1 MDVFNKCSL
10 WKKTEII
17 DLPFL
22 PFVSQDEMI
31 STMINESTKYIK
43 YIKNGSF
50 RFSKNNILNLK
61 NKKDLFYKTDT
72 LIGIDLSSL
81 DIAGCSF
88 LDQLYFV
95 LLMYP
100 MVFINSYVNDALKGI
115 TLHSYCLSHHYIL
128 PAFAGMPFLDKATSK
143 RYNTEILEELI
154 KGKKKVIALEEMGT
168 EVYSPN
174 LEEVRNRFPQF
185 NIDNEEKISFVP
197 QIAWLGVTHNNI
209 VDLLN
214 YLFNENIVEFKVSEM
229 IEKFRC
235 PKNELLMYIDKSM
248 LFYSEDMENVVFR
261 LAREDV
267 YWGFVCNS
275 AAQFE
280 QEMIERDAICYD
292 LSVDQS
298 LGEVKKISEKIYHKI
313 GKMFIKEDWFA
324 HKLFSSVRRVAEQ
337 EENPRIVIIDNGN
350 MDGIINRLYAIGMKE
365 NVYRIL
371 DYYGVAV
378 KYPND
383 NYNDLKNKK
392 VLVVTD
398 IINTGHLICSTVDLL
413 EKIGCKEIIVFT
425 FIINQELDFS
435 TICKNK
441 VKKFLF
447 LTEKKLVDI
456 SNILDTEYSKRFS
469 GDNNLNFELLWGEVG
484 KNIKLSKNMNPQVIY
499 ADRSENQIE
508 YFEYNFE
515 LEDKTEEH
523 SYIYQKLKR
532 ILREVDLILVYGDY
546 KKMVEYIKS
555 LCDDENWD
563 KNIQTIKEKE
573 IQLAET
579 RNEYNEKSILLIFP
593 TGLIVEN
600 KSAIERFKKANGVK
614 NVKFLNLVNFEVHFL
629 DKDEDS
635 SSVKENND
643 IFFVFNS
650 KLKKYVASANNPQ
663 IEEIV
668 SVG

>member
-209 VDLLN
+209 VDL
-214 YLFNENIVEFKVSEM
+214 
-229 IEKFRC
+229 
-235 PKNELLMYIDKSM
+235 
-248 LFYSEDMENVVFR
+248 
-261 LAREDV
+261 
-267 YWGFVCNS
+267 
-275 AAQFE
+275 
-280 QEMIERDAICYD
+280 
-292 LSVDQS
+292 
-298 LGEVKKISEKIYHKI
+298 
-313 GKMFIKEDWFA
+313 
-324 HKLFSSVRRVAEQ
+324 
-337 EENPRIVIIDNGN
+337 
-350 MDGIINRLYAIGMKE
+350 
-365 NVYRIL
+365 
-371 DYYGVAV
+371 
-378 KYPND
+378 
-383 NYNDLKNKK
+383 
-392 VLVVTD
+392 
-398 IINTGHLICSTVDLL
+398 
-413 EKIGCKEIIVFT
+413 
-425 FIINQELDFS
+425 
-435 TICKNK
+435 
-441 VKKFLF
+441 
-447 LTEKKLVDI
+447 
-456 SNILDTEYSKRFS
+456 
-469 GDNNLNFELLWGEVG
+469 
-484 KNIKLSKNMNPQVIY
+484 
-499 ADRSENQIE
+499 
-508 YFEYNFE
+508 
-515 LEDKTEEH
+515 
-523 SYIYQKLKR
+523 
-532 ILREVDLILVYGDY
+532 
-546 KKMVEYIKS
+546 
-555 LCDDENWD
+555 
-563 KNIQTIKEKE
+563 
-573 IQLAET
+573 
-579 RNEYNEKSILLIFP
+579 
-593 TGLIVEN
+593 
-600 KSAIERFKKANGVK
+600 
-614 NVKFLNLVNFEVHFL
+614 
-629 DKDEDS
+629 
-635 SSVKENND
+635 
-643 IFFVFNS
+643 
-650 KLKKYVASANNPQ
+650 
-663 IEEIV
+663 
-668 SVG
+668 